1 MPTQDM
7 ESLVNDSLA
16 TNLLNE
22 CTKKEILA
30 LINYSKFKR
39 DMKKKIIN
47 SKDGHFEEM
56 NIYLVNE
63 NWINKTLVGNSRM
76 RNADFKV
83 KIGNTV
89 IGRCEDALRRI
100 REGIHI
106 IETDETSFIAF
117 CFMNRVIFL
126 QNSIKNYAKK
136 HGAGVEC
143 SFQDFINPKNAENN
157 FGWRPFQIAFI
168 PH

>member
-47 SKDGHFEEM
+47 
-56 NIYLVNE
+56 
-63 NWINKTLVGNSRM
+63 
-76 RNADFKV
+76 
-83 KIGNTV
+83 
-89 IGRCEDALRRI
+89 
-100 REGIHI
+100 
-106 IETDETSFIAF
+106 
-117 CFMNRVIFL
+117 
-126 QNSIKNYAKK
+126 
-136 HGAGVEC
+136 
-143 SFQDFINPKNAENN
+143 
-157 FGWRPFQIAFI
+157 
-168 PH
+168 